1 MSVEELSPRE
11 VEHVIKKNKIVL
23 VEYTTKTKREA
34 RYFHSLVKDFSF
46 KVLNKIRVVSVN
58 VDNYPEV
65 KSKENILVLPCL
77 KLFFNGESIWEQ
89 EGCFLK
95 LFFNGESIWE
105 QEGCFMDYAK
115 DMLILRRSIRE
126 ALKDKGLRIRI

>member
-11 VEHVIKKNKIVL
+11 VEHVIKNNRIVL
-23 VEYTTKTKREA
+23 VEYTSKNKREA

-46 KVLNKIRVVSVN
+46 KVLNKIRVVSIN

-89 EGCFLK
+89 EGCFM
-95 LFFNGESIWE
+95 N
-105 QEGCFMDYAK
+105 YTK

-126 ALKDKGLRIRI
+126 ALKDKGLRIKI

>member
-1 MSVEELSPRE
+1 MSVEELSPSE
-11 VEHVIKKNKIVL
+11 IEHIIRKNRIVL

-65 KSKENILVLPCL
+65 KSRENIIMLPCL
-77 KLFFNGESIWEQ
+77 KLFFNGE
-89 EGCFLK
+89 
-95 LFFNGESIWE
+95 NIWE
-105 QEGCFMDYAK
+105 QEGCFMDYIK
-115 DMLILRRSIRE
+115 DMLILKRSIRE
-126 ALKDKGLRIRI
+126 ALKSKGLRIRI